1 MCPKESGESVIQVEF
16 LAKKNRGNKKRG
28 VILAAIETFFFE
40 IVKKV
45 NYIFGN

>member
-28 VILAAIETFFFE
+28 VTLAAIETLFWDS
-40 IVKKV
+40 K
-45 NYIFGN
+45 